1 MFHGDFAA
9 LVMALF
15 KPDSLIVNLRSQ
27 FGLSSPLLS
36 QNLFGLVSISGF
48 DDPESVQLVDGS
60 SIRVVGSVRS
70 VNRVELDGVKQRV
83 VMFWASIDPAD
94 HLPAVAKG
102 LAVSFVKTDLT
113 QIVIQAESSAI
124 ESSSGPK

>member
-1 MFHGDFAA
+1 VFQRDFAA

-15 KPDSLIVNLRSQ
+15 KPDSLIENLRSQ
-27 FGLSSPLLS
+27 FGFPSPFLS
-36 QNLFGLVSISGF
+36 QNLFGLISVSGF

-60 SIRVVGSVRS
+60 SIRVVRAVRS
-70 VNRVELDGVKQRV
+70 VNRMELDGVKQRV

-102 LAVSFVKTDLT
+102 LAVSFVETDLA
-113 QIVIQAESSAI
+113 QIVIQAEGSAI

>member
-1 MFHGDFAA
+1 MFQRDFTA

-36 QNLFGLVSISGF
+36 QNLFSLISISGF

-70 VNRVELDGVKQRV
+70 IKRVELDGMKQRV

-102 LAVSFVKTDLT
+102 LAVSFVETDLA
-113 QIVIQAESSAI
+113 QIVIQAEGSAI
-124 ESSSGPK
+124 KSSSGPK

>member
-1 MFHGDFAA
+1 MFQRDFAS

-15 KPDSLIVNLRSQ
+15 EPDSLIVNLRSQ

-36 QNLFGLVSISGF
+36 QDLFSLVSISGF

-70 VNRVELDGVKQRV
+70 VDRVKLNGVKQRV

-94 HLPAVAKG
+94 HLPAVAKR
-102 LAVSFVKTDLT
+102 LAVSLVEANFA
-113 QIVIQAESSAI
+113 QIVIQAEGSAI